1 MTAAGEHI
9 VESKDGAFRVDCTLK
24 PVFDHFL
31 VDERERR
38 QEEHLHRESI
48 YNHINSL
55 DRRVT
60 KVETK
65 IAVYAVGAAAIF
77 QTAVLVIGKIAG

>member
-1 MTAAGEHI
+1 MTAVGKHA
-9 VESKDGAFRVDCTLK
+9 VESKNGTYRVDCTLK

-31 VDERERR
+31 VEERNRR
-38 QEEHLHRESI
+38 QEDHLHRESL
-48 YNHINSL
+48 YAQINSL

-77 QTAVLVIGKIAG
+77 QTAVLLVGKIMG